1 MNNALAILKNNDG
14 SVLAAVILILA
25 LLTLIAFASID
36 RSNTEVITAGNE
48 IVFKQ
53 NIFNAES
60 AVVENV
66 HRIND
71 SGSDQI
77 RNSASFQWLND
88 PVDLPDA
95 GDIQDTINWTGTNS
109 QADISGDA
117 RFLTVTEGVTQGS
130 SLDLSRPQIRAFSI
144 YGQCRKSSGLSTV
157 RVGYRKAF

>member
-1 MNNALAILKNNDG
+1 MKNALAILKNNDG

-48 IVFKQ
+48 IAFKQ

-71 SGSDQI
+71 ASNDQI
-77 RNSASFQWLND
+77 RETASFQWLND
-88 PVDLPDA
+88 QADLPDA
-95 GDIQDTINWTGTNS
+95 GDIQDTINWTDTNS
-109 QADISGDA
+109 QADITGDA
-117 RFLTVTEGVTQGS
+117 RFLAINEGVTQGS

-157 RVGYRKAF
+157 RIGYRKAF

>member
-1 MNNALAILKNNDG
+1 MNKAFAIFKNNDG

-25 LLTLIAFASID
+25 LLTLIAFASIK

-48 IVFKQ
+48 VVFKQ

-71 SGSDQI
+71 AASDQI
-77 RNSASFQWLND
+77 RDTASFQWLND
-88 PVDLPDA
+88 RTDLPDA
-95 GDIQDTINWTGTNS
+95 DDMQDTINWTNTNS
-109 QADISGDA
+109 QADITGDA
-117 RFLTVTEGVTQGS
+117 RFLTITEGVTDGS

-157 RVGYRKAF
+157 RIGYRKAF

>member
-1 MNNALAILKNNDG
+1 MNNACAILKNNDG
-14 SVLAAVILILA
+14 SVLAAVVLILA

-48 IVFKQ
+48 IAFKQ

-71 SGSDQI
+71 ASSDQI
-77 RNSASFQWLND
+77 RDTTIFQWMNNAA
-88 PVDLPDA
+88 DLPDA
-95 GDIQDTINWTGTNS
+95 DNIQNTINWTDTNS
-109 QADISGDA
+109 QTDITGDA
-117 RFLTVTEGVTQGS
+117 RFLAVAEGVTQGS

-157 RVGYRKAF
+157 RIGYRKAF

>member
-1 MNNALAILKNNDG
+1 MNNAHAILKNNNG

-66 HRIND
+66 QHIND
-71 SGSDQI
+71 ASSDQI
-77 RNSASFQWLND
+77 RNTTSFQWLNSAA
-88 PVDLPDA
+88 DLPDVD
-95 GDIQDTINWTGTNS
+95 DIQNTINWTDTNS

-117 RFLTVTEGVTQGS
+117 RFLAVTEGVTQGS

-157 RVGYRKAF
+157 RIGYRKAF

>member
-1 MNNALAILKNNDG
+1 MNSALTTFKNNDG

-48 IVFKQ
+48 VAFKQ

-71 SGSDQI
+71 TASDQI

-88 PVDLPDA
+88 QADLPDA
-95 GDIQDTINWTGTNS
+95 SDIQDTINWTDTNS

-117 RFLTVTEGVTQGS
+117 RFLTVAEGVTLGS

-157 RVGYRKAF
+157 RIGYRKAF

>member
-48 IVFKQ
+48 IAFKQ

-71 SGSDQI
+71 AASDQI
-77 RNSASFQWLND
+77 RETASFQWLND
-88 PVDLPDA
+88 QADLPDA
-95 GDIQDTINWTGTNS
+95 DDIQDTINWADTNS
-109 QADISGDA
+109 QVDISGDA
-117 RFLTVTEGVTQGS
+117 RFLTVNEGVTQGS

-157 RVGYRKAF
+157 RIGYRKAF

>member
-1 MNNALAILKNNDG
+1 MNHTLAILKNDDG

-71 SGSDQI
+71 TGSDQI
-77 RNSASFQWLND
+77 RNNASFQWLND
-88 PVDLPDA
+88 PADLPDA
-95 GDIQDTINWTGTNS
+95 AYIQDTINWTDTNS
-109 QADISGDA
+109 QTDLTGDA

-157 RVGYRKAF
+157 RIGYRKAF